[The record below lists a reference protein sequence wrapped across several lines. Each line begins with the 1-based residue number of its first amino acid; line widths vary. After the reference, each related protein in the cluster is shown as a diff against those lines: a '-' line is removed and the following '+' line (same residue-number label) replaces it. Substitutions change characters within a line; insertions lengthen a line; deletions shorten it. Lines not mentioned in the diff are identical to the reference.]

1 MTVDS
6 SKIWKTGRAQFF
18 TKILFF
24 HKKWQNGPK
33 TGKIKGFQVFPQN
46 FVVSFFSILCWM
58 KVQMICFVLAQM
70 AYLGKFWFSSCEI
83 PGFLNL
89 LYLKK
94 RMMNQLDFWYAD
106 KDSVNVKYGLKF

>member
-1 MTVDS
+1 
-6 SKIWKTGRAQFF
+6 
-18 TKILFF
+18 
-24 HKKWQNGPK
+24 
-33 TGKIKGFQVFPQN
+33 
-46 FVVSFFSILCWM
+46 
-58 KVQMICFVLAQM
+58 M

-94 RMMNQLDFWYAD
+94 MMNQLDFWYAD